1 MWHTISNSNRTTYNI
16 VFCLLHW
23 VFIKLLQ
30 LIYLIKNKFNSP
42 VQQTCSDR
50 SAMTQQHTLQHRSR
64 YVTNL
69 NLPTEHRSRYV
80 TNLNLPTEQFVICRA
95 SEQARTYST
104 SAEAIV
110 YQDNVDVALVC
121 RTPLTGLSVLI

>member
-64 YVTNL
+64 YVTI
-69 NLPTEHRSRYV
+69 
-80 TNLNLPTEQFVICRA
+80 LNLPTEQFVICRA